1 MEKHK
6 LVGTVHSQH
15 NNGQNLAMS
24 NQCWSHFDSLCS
36 EAHFEGSLSNLPVK
50 IEWTVSD
57 LHQ

>member
-15 NNGQNLAMS
+15 HNGQNRAKS

-36 EAHFEGSLSNLPVK
+36 EAHFEGSLRNLPVK